1 MVVVACLGLLPPTN
15 PVLLE
20 VAEQQEE
27 VYSVQ
32 PQAPRNPRAVVGYS
46 ARRRTISRVL
56 LAQEGVCLA
65 QHRTLNSRLPV
76 EEDSSVRRKTSSLRP
91 EVEDCLALV
100 HNRVVEQDLEE
111 DCLGLRL
118 RRTNS
123 PLQAV
128 DYLDPPQHRTN
139 LQVVACLG
147 LRRRRISHQAVVF
160 SGEDN
165 NSSNSRRPAAACLDR
180 RLDNSRNHKGVSL
193 VVDWDSSSNNNRPP
207 AGVVY
212 SGDWE
217 LAHSNSNLNNN
228 SSNRV
233 CSGVRNSRD
242 SNSLNWARV
251 QRSRGLVFGLRVVLL
266 QEVCA
271 TQDYLTN
278 WDSFELT
285 WL

>member
-1 MVVVACLGLLPPTN
+1 MGLLPPTN

-32 PQAPRNPRAVVGYS
+32 PQAPRSPRAVVGYS

-111 DCLGLRL
+111 DCL
-118 RRTNS
+118 
-123 PLQAV
+123 
-128 DYLDPPQHRTN
+128 DPPRHRTN